1 MVLSVKNKL
10 FHKTWVLLFSL
21 FIVLTSFHAHEEI
34 NSAEQGHPECQV
46 CSFHHQPALH
56 AKNVSFES
64 LKLALIEKSLFV
76 ETSCSK
82 VFSYLSPNLRA
93 PPLFLSI

>member
-1 MVLSVKNKL
+1 MFSFSKNNL
-10 FHKTWVLLFSL
+10 FRKTWLAVFSL

-34 NSAEQGHPECQV
+34 NSAKQGHHECQV

-56 AKNVSFES
+56 AKSVSFKS
-64 LKLALIEKSLFV
+64 LKLALIEKSLFA
-76 ETSCSK
+76 ETSCPK